1 MNISTRWIASSI
13 AAIALVAAALPAAAS
28 AQDGR
33 FTVNVHVEYESGRT
47 TDFKVGEIVM
57 VSVKDAQNA
66 ASPRQICWSPAPI
79 NRPSCSSSN
88 QGGLSQTGATTLTIT
103 MSDGST
109 VKHTVQAGPAA
120 GSLQPNTAAAT
131 APVPFEVTCTSQIFG
146 QRLEDGTYAMPLATV
161 AAGQQVAGYY
171 NAGGGY
177 VQVASYS
184 TFTPG
189 FMSNKCLKAVSLAST
204 QAKST
209 FTLKSNTEKTY
220 YLKIPAGFKV
230 KGYDGDV
237 SGVSYA
243 IDVKGG
249 GFGNGVANP
258 ISEKGGGVHLPFLGA
273 TVTKDGY
280 DEKKK
285 QWFVRVKTGKLK
297 KALTLEILAYGSSAT

>member
-1 MNISTRWIASSI
+1 MSTSTRRIAQVL
-13 AAIALVAAALPAAAS
+13 AATAMVAAAPSAAH

-57 VSVKDAQNA
+57 VSVRDARNA

-79 NRPSCSSSN
+79 DRPACSSSN

-103 MSDGST
+103 MSDGSKVT
-109 VKHTVQAGPAA
+109 HTVQAGPAA
-120 GSLQPNTAAAT
+120 GALQPNTAAAT
-131 APVPFEVTCTSQIFG
+131 APVPFEVTCTSQLYG
-146 QRLEDGTYAMPLATV
+146 QRLEDGTYAMPLATI

-177 VQVASYS
+177 VQVAPYS
-184 TFTPG
+184 TFTAG
-189 FMSNKCLKAVSLAST
+189 FMSNRCLSAVSKSAT
-204 QAKST
+204 QTKST
-209 FTLKSNTEKTY
+209 FALKSNTEKTY
-220 YLKIPAGFKV
+220 YLKIPNGFKV
-230 KGYDGDV
+230 KGFNGDA

-243 IDVKGG
+243 IDVTAG

-258 ISEKGGGVHLPFLGA
+258 ISAKGGGVHLPFLGA

-280 DEKKK
+280 DKSSKR
-285 QWFVRVKTGKLK
+285 WFVRVKTGKLK
-297 KALTLEILAYGSSAT
+297 KPLTLEILAYGSRAT